1 MRSPFAATFSPRDL
15 LWSGGGNDRMAFA
28 VDMLVPRQVVDDF
41 GRRAEPSTTLLRYEI
56 ELRYVESP
64 LPRLELTREHLAPL
78 KFREAKAI
86 VGFPARPAFL
96 KAAVSPTRRIGSFV
110 STRTEVA
117 ADEEP
122 GGIRLMLHQDGG
134 SRGQPIPAGLS
145 PRTVVGGTN
154 AAQYPTVLAARREM
168 SSWQTLQLEPSVMRA
183 PDPFGAPARVDER
196 GGHIAATLQRLAGA
210 DAIAGQTLAEAANRL
225 AALVSEVRSLNIDRD
240 EARQQLSLHA
250 RVAGCEQTLGPRALS
265 DGTLRFLA
273 LVTMQLDSA
282 SSGVLCLEEPENG
295 IHPARIGAMVDLL
308 RDFAVDPQRAVADDN
323 PPRQVILNTHS
334 PEVVRQLDIDDVL
347 FVDTVEDADGRS
359 AIVAAVDGGWRT
371 DMASVPVRRMADF
384 IGGSPLGAP
393 VRDLQLTPC
402 PIRRKP

>member
-1 MRSPFAATFSPRDL
+1 
-15 LWSGGGNDRMAFA
+15 
-28 VDMLVPRQVVDDF
+28 
-41 GRRAEPSTTLLRYEI
+41 
-56 ELRYVESP
+56 
-64 LPRLELTREHLAPL
+64 
-78 KFREAKAI
+78 
-86 VGFPARPAFL
+86 
-96 KAAVSPTRRIGSFV
+96 
-110 STRTEVA
+110 
-117 ADEEP
+117 
-122 GGIRLMLHQDGG
+122 MLHQDGG

-154 AAQYPTVLAARREM
+154 AAEYPTVLAARREM

-210 DAIAGQTLAEAANRL
+210 ELVPGQTLSEAANRL

-240 EARQQLSLHA
+240 EARQQLSLRAHLT
-250 RVAGCEQTLGPRALS
+250 GCEQTLGPRALS

-282 SSGVLCLEEPENG
+282 SGGVLCLEEPENG
-295 IHPARIGAMVDLL
+295 IHPARIRAMVDLL

-334 PEVVRQLDIDDVL
+334 PEVVRQLDVDEVL
-347 FVDTVEDADGRS
+347 FVDTIEEADGRS
-359 AIVAAVDGGWRT
+359 AIVAAVDGGWRK
-371 DMASVPVRRMADF
+371 DMPTVPLRRMADF

-393 VRDLQLTPC
+393 LQQLQLPLDFGTAV
-402 PIRRKP
+402 